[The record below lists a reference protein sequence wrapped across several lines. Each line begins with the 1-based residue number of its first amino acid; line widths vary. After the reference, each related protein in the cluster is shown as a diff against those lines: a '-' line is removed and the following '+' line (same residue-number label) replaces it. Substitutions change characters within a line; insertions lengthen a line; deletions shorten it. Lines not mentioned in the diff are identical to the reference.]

1 MMVISTLPPPP
12 NALQCQEASG
22 QLLPCSYPTQ
32 NLSNGELIVAI
43 TVYVQAS
50 YASQVNVAVEL
61 NGFGKAYRYESSAI
75 QILNQERHL
84 SFRRATKPKH
94 NSVIRYGKI

>member
-1 MMVISTLPPPP
+1 MELLTDRS
-12 NALQCQEASG
+12 NAIRSILH
-22 QLLPCSYPTQ
+22 
-32 NLSNGELIVAI
+32 I
-43 TVYVQAS
+43 T
-50 YASQVNVAVEL
+50 SQVYVAVEL

-75 QILNQERHL
+75 QILNQERRL